1 MVQQITMKISTIYLY
16 SLFIAMFL
24 YVTEIITLQSY
35 GIQYVVLTV
44 LSSFLISFLFYNQFY
59 FKQIKGSKHNYH
71 KSIVYLFLNM
81 LFVCI
86 FHFTYYTIQESTF
99 LSSVAT
105 LFAIVFI
112 LTILTRRNVAKFKDT
127 IKSSL
132 YNFRTFNECI
142 FYSILGIILSLSG
155 IDFVSKISYIPVE
168 IKQYSNRLE
177 FTNKTTNDYLIIATS
192 VKSRLYPKLKMYKI
206 DSSTLRLDENSTN
219 VGKLYSYN
227 NNLGDYAY
235 FRSII
240 YLSEKSITD
249 KKYNIEFKNEKPD
262 DYIYL
267 TTVSP
272 EFKELFIIKDNL
284 YFFFANFLCY
294 LLVGILGFMGCI
306 YQRIINKFN
315 KGKS

>member
-1 MVQQITMKISTIYLY
+1 
-16 SLFIAMFL
+16 MFL

-44 LSSFLISFLFYNQFY
+44 LSSFLTSFLFYDQFY
-59 FKQIKGSKHNYH
+59 FKQIKGSKQNYR

-81 LFVCI
+81 LFVAI
-86 FHFTYYTIQESTF
+86 FHFTYYIMQESTL
-99 LSSVAT
+99 LSSAVT
-105 LFAIVFI
+105 LFAIIFI
-112 LTILTRRNVAKFKDT
+112 ITILTRRNVAKFKDT
-127 IKSSL
+127 IKSTL

-168 IKQYSNRLE
+168 IKQYNNRLE
-177 FTNKTTNDYLIIATS
+177 FTNKTTEDYLIIATS
-192 VKSRLYPKLKMYKI
+192 VKSGVYPNLKKYKI
-206 DSSTLRLDENSTN
+206 DSPVLALEEKSTN
-219 VGKLYSYN
+219 VGKLYSYK
-227 NNLGDYAY
+227 NNLDDFAY

-240 YLSEKSITD
+240 YVSEKSITH

-306 YQRIINKFN
+306 YERFKNN
-315 KGKS
+315 LGNTG